1 MGTGMIAVSLL
12 RAASPPVD
20 FLPGT
25 VEGFLPNGLH
35 YLVLPN
41 SEPVHNVELR
51 LVMRVGS
58 VQENESQKGAAHFL
72 EHMAFVGT
80 RHFPSRSMVE
90 FLEAQGMKYGRDI
103 NAVTGYD
110 RTVFMLSAPMGR
122 EDTLLLD
129 RTLLMLRDW
138 LDGITFLCFLRAE
151 RTERIYAPPCCM
163 LWPKWTAYGGRDS
176 RTMSC
181 AMPAML
187 ICNVS
192 SCPIPTGDRPNGV
205 MISQTIFFPA
215 TAMCIRRPIWPVFS
229 SR

>member
-1 MGTGMIAVSLL
+1 MNIRWILLGTGMIAVSLL

-72 EHMAFVGT
+72 EHMAFAGT
-80 RHFPSRSMVE
+80 RHFPGRSMVE

-122 EDTLLLD
+122 EDTLLLG

-138 LDGITFLCFLRAE
+138 LDGITFGE
-151 RTERIYAPPCCM
+151 
-163 LWPKWTAYGGRDS
+163 
-176 RTMSC
+176 
-181 AMPAML
+181 
-187 ICNVS
+187 
-192 SCPIPTGDRPNGV
+192 
-205 MISQTIFFPA
+205 
-215 TAMCIRRPIWPVFS
+215 
-229 SR
+229 